1 MKWKDK
7 NYGKHPSDP
16 EYITDYDAAEDYDRY
31 MDEVELKEM
40 AREGN

>member
-7 NYGKHPSDP
+7 NSGKHPSDP
-16 EYITDYDAAEDYDRY
+16 EYDHSYDAEEDYDRY